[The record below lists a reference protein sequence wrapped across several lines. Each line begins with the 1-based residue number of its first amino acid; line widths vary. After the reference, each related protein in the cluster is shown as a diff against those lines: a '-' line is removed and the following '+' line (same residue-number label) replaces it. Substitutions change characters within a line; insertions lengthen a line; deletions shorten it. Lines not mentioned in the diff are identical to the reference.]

1 MKTGLRGHCSSL
13 AGLLAVVLLTTACSS
28 VGPKTITR
36 DHFNYDA
43 AIALTTKRQLLGNIV
58 GLRYSES
65 PVFLTVSSVI
75 NQYALEGEVS
85 VGGGIGNSFTGDN
98 TLVLGGAGRWSDRP
112 TITYTPLSGKQFATN
127 LLTPVSLEGLF
138 GMLQAGWPP
147 EKSSVYGPACV
158 ENG

>member
-75 NQYALEGEVS
+75 NPP
-85 VGGGIGNSFTGDN
+85 
-98 TLVLGGAGRWSDRP
+98 P
-112 TITYTPLSGKQFATN
+112 T
-127 LLTPVSLEGLF
+127 
-138 GMLQAGWPP
+138 
-147 EKSSVYGPACV
+147 C
-158 ENG
+158 